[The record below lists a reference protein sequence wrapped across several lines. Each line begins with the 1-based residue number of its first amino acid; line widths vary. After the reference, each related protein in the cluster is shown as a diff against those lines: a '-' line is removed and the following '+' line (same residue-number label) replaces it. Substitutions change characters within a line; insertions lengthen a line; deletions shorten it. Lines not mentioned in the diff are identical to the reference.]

1 LSELTQ
7 FSIDFALFGL
17 AFQEDLFNLTL
28 PLFSKDYKRDN
39 RKAKMIRFLLLNA
52 GPVDLEG
59 VRYSN
64 LGDRQSDQEFLI
76 ANW

>member
-1 LSELTQ
+1 
-7 FSIDFALFGL
+7 
-17 AFQEDLFNLTL
+17 
-28 PLFSKDYKRDN
+28 
-39 RKAKMIRFLLLNA
+39 MIRFLLLNA